1 MWLHVGDMLV
11 LSEHMPLDAG
21 LSVPRGCMPM
31 HKLISSSADPCKAA
45 SCK

>member
-21 LSVPRGCMPM
+21 LSVPRGVYA
-31 HKLISSSADPCKAA
+31 HAQAHI
-45 SCK
+45 